1 LGILFRVLLLLCK
14 IVCAGQQ
21 NSEALLGFAPSNN
34 FFYKEVPENNM
45 LGGVD
50 MEDFFVVKE
59 GTNQQKFVVLL
70 FFTLWQVGVSHMG

>member
-1 LGILFRVLLLLCK
+1 
-14 IVCAGQQ
+14 
-21 NSEALLGFAPSNN
+21 
-34 FFYKEVPENNM
+34 M